1 MTEIPIQETGPFL
14 REGLPYWIFWLL
26 LSLILLLLIVIFLR
40 DKDLRRRL
48 SLALAGAKRRMQRT
62 RLRLRLNR
70 EKRRKAEL
78 FRQLGRM
85 VWTARIHPDRF
96 GLSFDRLERLEA
108 ETAGHHSALKDITD
122 ESTALQ
128 TRQEETRQNRRN
140 LADSAALRAA
150 KAEDRDFQR
159 RIRDLERKSKTERG
173 QLKRLGRE
181 KLDQYERLGALIDEF
196 RIEHPDLLGFYVQVD
211 KVNRAIL
218 AAMDKIEKLG

>member
-1 MTEIPIQETGPFL
+1 MTENLLQETGPFL

-78 FRQLGRM
+78 FRQLGRT

-108 ETAGHHSALKDITD
+108 ETVGHHSALKDITD
-122 ESTALQ
+122 EISALQ
-128 TRQEETRQNRRN
+128 TRQEEARHP
-140 LADSAALRAA
+140 AVGAA
-150 KAEDRDFQR
+150 KAEDRTFRR
-159 RIRDLERKSKTERG
+159 RIRDMERKSKSERG
-173 QLKRLGRE
+173 HLKRLGLE
-181 KLDQYERLGALIDEF
+181 KLDQYERLGALADEF

>member
-1 MTEIPIQETGPFL
+1 MKEVLIQEAGSSL

-26 LSLILLLLIVIFLR
+26 LSLILLLLIAIFLR

-48 SLALAGAKRRMQRT
+48 SLALAGAKRRMLRT
-62 RLRLRLNR
+62 QFRLRLNR
-70 EKRRKAEL
+70 EKRRKAEI
-78 FRQLGRM
+78 FRQLGRT
-85 VWTARIHPDRF
+85 VWAARVHPDRF

-108 ETAGHHSALKDITD
+108 ETAGHHSDLKDFTD
-122 ESTALQ
+122 EIAALRA
-128 TRQEETRQNRRN
+128 RQEETRQNRRN
-140 LADSAALRAA
+140 LLQPPAVRAA
-150 KAEDRDFQR
+150 KAEDRGFKR

-173 QLKRLGRE
+173 HLKRLGRE
-181 KLDQYERLGALIDEF
+181 KADQYERLGALTDEF